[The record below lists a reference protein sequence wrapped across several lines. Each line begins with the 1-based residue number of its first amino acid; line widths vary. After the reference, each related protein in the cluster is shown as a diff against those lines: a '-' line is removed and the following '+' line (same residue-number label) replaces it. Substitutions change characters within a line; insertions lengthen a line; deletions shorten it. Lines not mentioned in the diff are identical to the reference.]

1 MKISEIF
8 PAMTKSQKELC
19 INVFLTSYQAILE
32 APEEEI
38 MEFII
43 DNAEEEINRFPKV
56 KEKVEKYK
64 QSKVV

>member
-8 PAMTKSQKELC
+8 PVMTQSQKELC
-19 INVFLTSYQAILE
+19 VNVFLASYQAILE

-43 DNAEEEINRFPKV
+43 DNAGEEINRFPKV
-56 KEKVEKYK
+56 KEKIEKYK
-64 QSKVV
+64 QRKTM